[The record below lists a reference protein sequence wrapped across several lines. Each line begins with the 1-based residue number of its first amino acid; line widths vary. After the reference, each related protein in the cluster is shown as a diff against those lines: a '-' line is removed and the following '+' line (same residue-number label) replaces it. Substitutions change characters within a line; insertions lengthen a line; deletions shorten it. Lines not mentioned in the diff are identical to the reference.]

1 MCAHT
6 HTPAQELSQALEEV
20 KQTRDELK
28 SENSDLQTQLRLGRV
43 RTKQPLS
50 STPYRPNAP
59 SWHEEMMEQE
69 SLTSKS
75 SPILRHNDD
84 VIGVGVVNGVSQE
97 VRGEVDEEMME
108 GVSASESFTKILEQT
123 VSMGGERER
132 ERGEGEELKKREGEG
147 VYYRM

>member
-1 MCAHT
+1 MCT

-123 VSMGGERER
+123 VSMGREGWGEGRER
-132 ERGEGEELKKREGEG
+132 KRAGGEEKERN
-147 VYYRM
+147 

>member
-1 MCAHT
+1 
-6 HTPAQELSQALEEV
+6 
-20 KQTRDELK
+20 
-28 SENSDLQTQLRLGRV
+28 
-43 RTKQPLS
+43 
-50 STPYRPNAP
+50 
-59 SWHEEMMEQE
+59 MMEQE

-123 VSMGGERER
+123 VSMGRGGGVGGRERER
-132 ERGEGEELKKREGEG
+132 EGEEERN
-147 VYYRM
+147 

>member
-1 MCAHT
+1 MHT

-132 ERGEGEELKKREGEG
+132 EREREREEKERN
-147 VYYRM
+147 